1 MVQPKKHL
9 GQHFLIDEPI
19 VQNIVSALSVTPSTQ
34 VIEIGPGTG
43 ALSKYLLK
51 KDLKNL
57 WLCEIDR
64 ESVDYL
70 VNELGVPDYQ
80 IVQKSFLRLELSS
93 LSSEPISIIGNFPYN
108 ISSQILFRVFD
119 QRHQIPE
126 LVGTFQKEVG
136 LRVAANPGS
145 KTYGILSVLLQ
156 AFYDVE
162 YLNDIDRNAF
172 YPPPNVVSGVV
183 RMKRNSIVDLGCDTK
198 HFVLTVKTAFNQRR
212 KTLNNALKQL
222 NAEKREL
229 PHGSMRAETL
239 TVEQFVEMSK
249 VLFQE

>member
-9 GQHFLIDEPI
+9 GQHFLTDESVVQKI
-19 VQNIVSALSVTPSTQ
+19 VESLSTSPSTQ

-51 KDLKNL
+51 KELKNL
-57 WLCEIDR
+57 WLCEVDR

-70 VNELGVPDYQ
+70 IDELGVPDYQ
-80 IVQKSFLRLELSS
+80 LLQKSFLRLELSD

-119 QRHQIPE
+119 QRDQVPE

-156 AFYDVE
+156 AFYNVE
-162 YLNDIDRNAF
+162 YLNDIDRGAF
-172 YPPPNVVSGVV
+172 FPPPNVVSGVI
-183 RMKRNSIVDLGCDTK
+183 RMKRNSVKDLGCDTK
-198 HFVLTVKTAFNQRR
+198 NFVLTVKTAFNQRR
-212 KTLNNALKQL
+212 KTLNNALKSL
-222 NAEKREL
+222 NTEKREL
-229 PHGSMRAETL
+229 PYGTLRAETL
-239 TVEQFVEMSK
+239 TVEQFVEMTK
-249 VLFQE
+249 ILFG

>member
-9 GQHFLIDEPI
+9 GQHFLTDESVVQKI
-19 VQNIVSALSVTPSTQ
+19 VEALSTSPSTQ

-51 KDLKNL
+51 KELKNL
-57 WLCEIDR
+57 WLCEVDR

-70 VNELGVPDYQ
+70 IDELGVPDYQ
-80 IVQKSFLRLELSS
+80 LLQKSFLRLELSD

-119 QRHQIPE
+119 QRDQVPE

-156 AFYDVE
+156 AFYNVE
-162 YLNDIDRNAF
+162 YLNDIDRGAF
-172 YPPPNVVSGVV
+172 FPPPNVVSGVI
-183 RMKRNSIVDLGCDTK
+183 RMKRNSVKDLGCDTK
-198 HFVLTVKTAFNQRR
+198 NFVLTVKTAFNQRR
-212 KTLNNALKQL
+212 KTLNNALKSL
-222 NAEKREL
+222 NTEKREL
-229 PHGSMRAETL
+229 PYGTLRAETL
-239 TVEQFVEMSK
+239 TVEQFVEMTR
-249 VLFQE
+249 VLFG

>member
-9 GQHFLIDEPI
+9 GQHFLTDESVVQKI
-19 VQNIVSALSVTPSTQ
+19 VEALSAAPSTQ

-51 KDLKNL
+51 KELKNL
-57 WLCEIDR
+57 WLCEVDR

-70 VNELGVPDYQ
+70 IDELGVPDYQ
-80 IVQKSFLRLELSS
+80 LLQKSFLRLELSD

-119 QRHQIPE
+119 QRDQVPE

-156 AFYDVE
+156 AFYNVE
-162 YLNDIDRNAF
+162 YLNDIDRSAF
-172 YPPPNVVSGVV
+172 FPPPNVVSGVI
-183 RMKRNSIVDLGCDTK
+183 RMKRNSVKDLGCDTK
-198 HFVLTVKTAFNQRR
+198 NFVLTVKTAFNQRR
-212 KTLNNALKQL
+212 KTLNNALKSL
-222 NAEKREL
+222 NTEKREL
-229 PHGSMRAETL
+229 PYGTLRAETL
-239 TVEQFVEMSK
+239 TVEQFVEMTK
-249 VLFQE
+249 VLFG

>member
-9 GQHFLIDEPI
+9 GQHFLTDESVVQKI
-19 VQNIVSALSVTPSTQ
+19 VEALSTSPSTQ

-51 KDLKNL
+51 KELKNL
-57 WLCEIDR
+57 WLCEVDR

-70 VNELGVPDYQ
+70 IDELGVPDHQ
-80 IVQKSFLRLELSS
+80 LLQKSFLKLELRD
-93 LSSEPISIIGNFPYN
+93 LTTEPVSIIGNFPYN

-119 QRHQIPE
+119 QRDKVPE

-156 AFYDVE
+156 AFYDIE
-162 YLNDIDRNAF
+162 YLNDIDRGAF
-172 YPPPNVVSGVV
+172 FPPPNVVSGVI
-183 RMKRNSIVDLGCDTK
+183 RMKRNATIDLGCDVK

-212 KTLNNALKQL
+212 KTLNNALKPL
-222 NAEKREL
+222 NTEKHEL
-229 PHGSMRAETL
+229 PYGTLRAETL
-239 TVEQFVEMSK
+239 TVAQFVEITK
-249 VLFQE
+249 VLFEK